1 VSETDTT
8 HVPHVEADP
17 LAAGSAGDRV
27 IRGSGLRAAAHVVGV
42 LVGAVSAPLVV
53 RHLGPTRYGEFATV
67 GSVMFV
73 TAGLT
78 EGGLANVATRRYS
91 TSDLAGKRQVIANL
105 AGLRILLGLL
115 GGAGAL
121 VFGFIAGYP
130 GVMLAGL
137 ALGSSTL
144 LFTGLQGALNTSLT
158 ADLRLP
164 AVAAI
169 DLLRSLITTAFFL
182 MLVLL
187 GAGLFG
193 FFTVAGSVALVTWVA
208 TCVLIRKRMPV
219 APAFDRAV
227 WRSLARE
234 TALYAAA
241 TALGVVYFQIALVA
255 MSLLSSG
262 HETGYYA
269 AAFRIVDLAN
279 GVPWLLAGSSFP
291 VLAHAAAND
300 PERMRYV
307 LGRTTQTALLIGGLV
322 AMVILLGARFGI
334 KVVGGAE
341 FAPSA
346 SALRILSAGVWATY
360 LTAIWSFALLSLQRY
375 RSMVIANGL
384 SLVLAITLSVILI
397 PAAGADG
404 GAITTAV
411 LELFLAGAN
420 GFLLFR
426 ARPDLRP
433 GASVLPRLALA
444 LVAGLGVGGAL
455 LAVHDVVAVAG
466 GSLTYIGMLFA
477 LRAVPPELL
486 EAVRRRR
493 AT

>member
-8 HVPHVEADP
+8 HVPHVDADP
-17 LAAGSAGDRV
+17 LAAGTAGDRV

-53 RHLGPTRYGEFATV
+53 RHLGPTRYGQFATV

-73 TAGLT
+73 TAALT
-78 EGGLANVATRRYS
+78 EGGLANVATRQYS
-91 TSDLAGKRQVIANL
+91 TADLAGKRAVIANL
-105 AGLRILLGLL
+105 AGLRLVLGLL

-121 VFGFIAGYP
+121 AFGFIAGYP
-130 GVMLAGL
+130 SVMIAGL
-137 ALGSSTL
+137 AIGTATL
-144 LFTGLQGALNTSLT
+144 LFTGLGGSLSTSLT

-164 AVAAI
+164 AVAVV
-169 DLLRSLITTAFFL
+169 DLVRSLATTAFFL
-182 MLVLL
+182 VLVLL

-193 FFTVAGSVALVTWVA
+193 FFTVAASVALVAWLL
-208 TCVLIRKRMPV
+208 TCVMVRGRMPLW
-219 APAFDRAV
+219 PSFDRAV
-227 WRSLARE
+227 WRKLARE

-241 TALGVVYFQIALVA
+241 TALGVAYFQVALVA
-255 MSLLSSG
+255 MSLLANAN
-262 HETGYYA
+262 ETGYYA

-279 GVPWLLAGSSFP
+279 GIPWLLAGSSFP

-300 PERMRYV
+300 PARMRYV
-307 LGRTTQTALLIGGLV
+307 LGRTTETALLIGGLV
-322 AMVILLGARFGI
+322 VIVILLGASFGI
-334 KVVGGAE
+334 KVVGGSE

-360 LTAIWSFALLSLQRY
+360 LIAVWSFALLSLQRY
-375 RSMVIANGL
+375 RQMVIANGV
-384 SLVLAITLSVILI
+384 SLLLAVALSVVLI

-411 LELFLAGAN
+411 LELFLAAAN
-420 GFLLFR
+420 GFFLFR

-444 LVAGLGVGGAL
+444 LFVGLGVGAAL

-466 GSLTYIGMLFA
+466 GSLAYIGMLFA

-493 AT
+493 PA